1 MQRPFGAVAAPT
13 LSFSTMRNILFL
25 AAALAVGGAH
35 AGDAAAG
42 RTKAAACAVCHGPLG
57 IASAPD
63 VPHLAGQPAI
73 YLTAQLRNY
82 RSGKRSHEVMN
93 VVAKPLNDRDID
105 DIAAWFAS
113 LQVRVDAP

>member
-1 MQRPFGAVAAPT
+1 MRT
-13 LSFSTMRNILFL
+13 LLFI
-25 AAALAVGGAH
+25 AAALTAGGVL
-35 AGDAAAG
+35 AADPVSG

-57 IASAPD
+57 ISTGPD

-73 YLTAQLRNY
+73 YLASQLRNY
-82 RSGKRSHEVMN
+82 RSGSRKHEVMN
-93 VVAKPLNDRDID
+93 VVAKPLVDRDID